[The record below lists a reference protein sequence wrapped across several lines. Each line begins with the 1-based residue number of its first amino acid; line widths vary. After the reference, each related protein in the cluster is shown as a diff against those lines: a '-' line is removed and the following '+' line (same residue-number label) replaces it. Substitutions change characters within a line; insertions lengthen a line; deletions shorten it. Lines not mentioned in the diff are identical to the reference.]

1 VATRWQKGE
10 PFVLDVQKYIPAR
23 INEGPF
29 VTAYSRPRLA
39 ELVRGARV
47 VLPICS
53 LGTPA
58 GELATLGELVLPPL
72 YHEAL
77 DEPLRGELVERI
89 RSCFPFYEGTRER
102 ASWSGTL
109 EVVEL
114 PRGPAAADHQG
125 GIACFSVDTA
135 VEEHGPHLPLATDT
149 IQSYGVLE
157 KLAAEYPDLHR
168 VAPVEYGQLTWGL
181 PFGLSVDITA
191 PLLTRYVD
199 GFARAVMQWARPD
212 ALYVV
217 DVHGSIVHRTAI
229 KEGLTSS
236 ECPRWAFRWLHD
248 SLVEFAGE
256 RGDQHA
262 GGVETVLVELINR
275 QLVDDQLWPAAIDE
289 IAAGQMEMNRAIELS
304 ADLAEFIEVVEASSR
319 QDVPLNGIVGDIYN
333 ARQLDAADMM
343 QRMLRVATQ
352 DLENLRG

>member
-1 VATRWQKGE
+1 MRDLERYLPAT
-10 PFVLDVQKYIPAR
+10 
-23 INEGPF
+23 INEGAF

-39 ELVRGARV
+39 ELVRGSRL

-58 GELATLGELVLPPL
+58 GELAALGELVLPPL

-89 RSCFPFYEGTRER
+89 SHCFPFYEGTAER
-102 ASWSGTL
+102 ACWSGTL

-114 PRGPAAADHQG
+114 PRGPLAPDHQG
-125 GIACFSVDTA
+125 GIAWFSVDTA

-149 IQSYGVLE
+149 IQSYGVLQ
-157 KLAAEYPDLHR
+157 KLAERHADLHQ

-181 PFGLSVDITA
+181 PFGLSIDITA
-191 PLLTRYVD
+191 PLLTRYVE
-199 GFARAVMQWARPD
+199 GFARAVNEWARPD

-229 KEGLTSS
+229 IDGLAGS
-236 ECPRWAFRWLHD
+236 ETPHWAFRWLHD
-248 SLVEFAGE
+248 SLVEFAGQ

-262 GGVETVLVELINR
+262 GGVETVLVELING
-275 QLVDDQLWPAAIDE
+275 QLVDGQLWPSAIDD
-289 IAAGQMEMNRAIELS
+289 IARGQMDMERAIELS
-304 ADLAEFIEVVEASSR
+304 GNLAEFIEVVERSSL
-319 QDVPLNGIVGDIYN
+319 QEVPLNGIVGDIYN
-333 ARQLDAADMM
+333 ARHLDAAEMM
-343 QRMLRVATQ
+343 QRMLTVAEQ
-352 DLENLRG
+352 DLEDLRC